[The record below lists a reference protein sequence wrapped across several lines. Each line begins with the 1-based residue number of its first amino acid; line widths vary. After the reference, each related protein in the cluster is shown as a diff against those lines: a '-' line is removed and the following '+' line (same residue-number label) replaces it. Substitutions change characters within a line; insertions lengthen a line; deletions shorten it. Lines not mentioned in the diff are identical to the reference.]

1 MHDAYLKTIL
11 RDKQLKLDVLRMEN
25 QKHIAVFQAKE
36 DMLVKDIDSINKQ
49 LSRAEVPNK

>member
-36 DMLVKDIDSINKQ
+36 EMLVKDIESIDKQ
-49 LSRAEVPNK
+49 LSRVESAK